1 MFVFAIKFN
10 TEAYF
15 APVSFK
21 FHIMKLNVS
30 K

>member
-1 MFVFAIKFN
+1 MFIFAIKFN
-10 TEAYF
+10 TEFYF

-21 FHIMKLNVS
+21 FQIMKLNIS